1 MTGHEDTKQLAPGFL
16 ALLMDRPPW
25 LGFGLGFGAFLLSQA
40 SDPTSAEAT
49 GMSLR
54 VLAPPVLIAAVIALA
69 PAVRRARSQG
79 RALAQGDWRR
89 AKVTGVEVM
98 RHSTAMPRH
107 RILWS
112 DADGRLG
119 RSLVI
124 RKRWVPPK
132 GRSIRV
138 IEDPITARQWWEG
151 DLPGAVLG
159 GKPVSTAA
167 PFGWSP
173 ALNWPSSWIA
183 IMAGVIA
190 VLLLLAGAPVALT
203 ALPLVIAV
211 VAGRAA
217 RQHWQSLARA
227 LTLGRRIDGRVLSH
241 DRAPRRSVGRI
252 SERGPT
258 GAAMRW
264 ETREGHF
271 GATDYVAHDRVIPVG
286 GRIPLRLDPVTG
298 EAHWE
303 GDGTT

>member
-1 MTGHEDTKQLAPGFL
+1 MTGQADTKQDVPGFL

-25 LGFGLGFGAFLLSQA
+25 LGFGLGLCAFVLSQA
-40 SDPTSAEAT
+40 PDPTSAEAT

-54 VLAPPVLIAAVIALA
+54 VLALPVLIAAVIAMV

-79 RALAQGDWRR
+79 RALTQGDWRR

-124 RKRWVPPK
+124 RKRWVPLK

-138 IEDPITARQWWEG
+138 IEDPATARQWWEG
-151 DLPGAVLG
+151 DIPGAVPSG
-159 GKPVSTAA
+159 EPVSAAA
-167 PFGWSP
+167 PFGWST
-173 ALNWPSSWIA
+173 AMNWPSSWIT

-227 LTLGRRIDGRVLSH
+227 LTLGRRIDGKVMSH
-241 DRAPRRSVGRI
+241 QRARRSSVGRI
-252 SERGPT
+252 STRGPA

-286 GRIPLRLDPVTG
+286 QTIELCVDPVSG
-298 EAHWE
+298 EAYWIGAGKH
-303 GDGTT
+303 